1 MSDNQY
7 GLNPKVIMGL
17 FRGVTELIWRVLGAC
32 EEQDRGRLSEGMLK
46 AI

>member
-1 MSDNQY
+1 MVVEVKSYNGVFSGCD
-7 GLNPKVIMGL
+7 GVIMEG
-17 FRGVTELIWRVLGAC
+17 IGAC

>member
-1 MSDNQY
+1 MLDNQWW
-7 GLNPKVIMGL
+7 LKSKVIMRY
-17 FRGVTELIWRVLGAC
+17 FRGVMELIWRVLGAC